1 MNTSTSIEFYLQ
13 LTLEEL
19 SEYIEN
25 YNELVDE
32 YNKAVRNGK

>member
-1 MNTSTSIEFYLQ
+1 MNTNTSIEFYLQ
-13 LTLEEL
+13 LTFIEL
-19 SEYIEN
+19 SEYIED